1 MSQQKPQKPK
11 QPRRSKRLKL
21 LITERD
27 KWKQILA
34 DIEKPEAPV
43 SLIEKIEIEL
53 IDGTIFDINVRKLLA
68 EGIDEHTLED
78 MINAKMDAADH
89 LIKDAN
95 FYINAENV
103 ASTVQPIT
111 NRILKNL

>member
-1 MSQQKPQKPK
+1 MAPQKPQKPK
-11 QPRRSKRLKL
+11 PPRKSKRLKL

-34 DIEKPEAPV
+34 QVDTPEAPISV
-43 SLIEKIEIEL
+43 IERIEIEL
-53 IDGTIFDINVRKLLA
+53 LDGTVVDINVQELLA
-68 EGIDEHTLED
+68 EGFDEFELED
-78 MINAKMDAADH
+78 AINERLDANDH
-89 LIKDAN
+89 LIKDAQ
-95 FYINAENV
+95 FYINADNV

>member
-1 MSQQKPQKPK
+1 MAQEKPQKPK
-11 QPRRSKRLKL
+11 RPKSKRLKL

-34 DIEKPEAPV
+34 QVDTPEAPISV
-43 SLIEKIEIEL
+43 IERIEIEL
-53 IDGTIFDINVRKLLA
+53 LDGTVVDINIQELLA
-68 EGIDEHTLED
+68 EGFDEFELED
-78 MINAKMDAADH
+78 AINERLDANDH
-89 LIKDAN
+89 LIKDAQ
-95 FYINAENV
+95 FYINADNV